1 MYIAVRE
8 KIKKVLAYICL
19 HAASCLTVMCY
30 VKIFHIIPAHSGYRN
45 NNNNNNNNNNRR
57 FY

>member
-30 VKIFHIIPAHSGYRN
+30 VKMFHIIPAHNASGKPQWLSQQQQ
-45 NNNNNNNNNNRR
+45 
-57 FY
+57 